1 MTHPGRIRIQG
12 PWQLA
17 VTDSPDLRDVDFN
30 TEIEP
35 PVYPQIILDS
45 PPAGPAF
52 FWYRRKLDV
61 PTPPPGCQAVITFG
75 AADWLADVWVDDQRL
90 ASNRGGYLPFEAL
103 LPAETHGRSVTLTV
117 RVWDTPVQSPG
128 VLTPSGSPPTRAAWI
143 PRGKQHW
150 YGECSGLWQPVWL
163 DQRPPNHVTGLRT
176 VLAADL
182 QTTSLNVF
190 GSPDSH
196 GRVYVSVR
204 EPKSPTPL
212 WTAEATGDI
221 SSGVELQHRWP
232 DVQPWAPGAPNLYD
246 VDATLHADGLTH
258 TRRFTTGFRRIEA
271 DEDELRLNGQPLYLR
286 GALDQDY
293 SPETGYA
300 YPGDDAVAR
309 RFQVARDA
317 GLNLVRCHVKL
328 PDPRYLALAD
338 RLGLLVWYDLPSWGH
353 PQRPDEPFPGWLD
366 DDVSAMLRGVAA
378 RDAHHPSLIARSVI
392 NEGWGLDLAANAD
405 HRQRLRNWVNVAR
418 EADPTRLIVD
428 NSAMLGALHL
438 DTDLADMHTY
448 AAHPQGARGFGAFVD
463 WLASRPPDLWERAD
477 ANAPANRPVALS
489 EFGLWGLPE
498 DWKPQARGLLADR
511 AWTPDHA
518 FDQAGF
524 ESRFQNSVAR
534 QAFDSLDDLT
544 TATRQVQAEGFRQQI
559 ARLRATPG
567 LSGFVLT
574 ELMDQ
579 GWEVNGLADFQSR
592 PKPVVQAMRPVADE
606 TVALIDGLP
615 GSAWAG
621 SPVTVRALISGP
633 RAAGDAEIVWSVSGE
648 SRRRETIPIPAGI
661 EPAVID
667 DFEFTAPLIETA
679 RDLEIQLSIRGP
691 GLALGQRERVLVVPT
706 DAATING
713 KLRIYLTGVDHTN
726 RVATLANALA
736 EAGCTT
742 LTQPVRTQAVVVAG
756 GGGADALEMVGGG
769 LPALIVADLADTPF
783 LPSIP
788 RTGRFASHWST
799 GFDWIAPQ
807 LREGLLSEPLMSTA
821 FVPSAAPRVIPAVD
835 GLDPSDVLMGTFRG
849 WLGNEAAITAQ
860 ANYGKGKVVV
870 TTLGLSQAG
879 RTNPLARALLVRLI
893 QYAASKSCAPSSR
906 IRLSGLQA

>member
-1 MTHPGRIRIQG
+1 MTRPDRTLIEG
-12 PWQLA
+12 PWELGVA
-17 VTDSPDLRDVDFN
+17 DSPDLRDVSFDHQ
-30 TEIEP
+30 IEP
-35 PVYPQIILDS
+35 PTYPQIVLDN

-52 FWYRRKLDV
+52 YWYRRRLDV
-61 PTPPPGCQAVITFG
+61 PTPPSGHQAVVIFG
-75 AADWLADVWVDDQRL
+75 AADWLADVWVNDRHT
-90 ASNRGGYLPFEAL
+90 ATCRSGYLPFEAV
-103 LPAETHGRSVTLTV
+103 LPPETHGQNVTLTV
-117 RVWDTPVQSPG
+117 RVWDTPVQPPG
-128 VLTPSGSPPTRAAWI
+128 VLTPPGSPPTRSAWI

-150 YGECSGLWQPVWL
+150 YGECSGLWQPVRL
-163 DQRPPNHVTGLRT
+163 DQRPPHHVTGLRAD
-176 VLAADL
+176 LATDL
-182 QTTSLNVF
+182 QTARLTVL
-190 GSPDSH
+190 GSPDTH
-196 GRVYVSVR
+196 GRVHVTVR
-204 EPKSPTPL
+204 EANSSTSL
-212 WTAEATGDI
+212 WTSEATGVLDTGLEI
-221 SSGVELQHRWP
+221 SHHWP
-232 DVQPWAPGAPNLYD
+232 GIQLWDPSAPSLYD
-246 VDATLHADGLTH
+246 VDVTFDSDGLTR

-271 DEDELRLNGQPLYLR
+271 DEHDLRLNGRPLYLR

-293 SPETGYA
+293 SPITGYA
-300 YPGDDAVAR
+300 YPGDQALAR

-338 RLGLLVWYDLPSWGH
+338 RMGLLVWYDLPSWGH
-353 PQRPDEPFPGWLD
+353 PHRLDEPFPDWLD
-366 DDVSAMLRGVAA
+366 DDVTAMLRDSAV

-392 NEGWGLDLAANAD
+392 NEGWGLDLAASAD
-405 HRQRLRNWVNVAR
+405 HRQRLRNWVAVAR
-418 EADPTRLIVD
+418 DADPTRLVID

-448 AAHPQGARGFGAFVD
+448 AAHPQGARDFGAFVD
-463 WLASRPPDLWERAD
+463 WLAARPPDLWERAD
-477 ANAPANRPVALS
+477 ADAPANRPVALS

-498 DWKPQARGLLADR
+498 DWKPPHSWLLADR
-511 AWTPDHA
+511 SWTPDLA

-524 ESRFQNSVAR
+524 ADRFQHSVAR

-544 TATRQVQAEGFRQQI
+544 AATRQVQSEGFRRQI

-579 GWEVNGLADFQSR
+579 GWEVNGLADFQAR

-606 TVALIDGLP
+606 TVALIEDLP

-633 RAAGDAEIVWSVSGE
+633 RAAGNAEIVWRVSGE
-648 SRRRETIPIPAGI
+648 SRRRETIPIPAGV
-661 EPAVID
+661 EPVVID
-667 DFEFTAPLIETA
+667 DFEFTAPLIEST
-679 RDLEIQLSIRGP
+679 RVLEIDLSIRGP
-691 GLALGQRERVLVVPT
+691 GLSLDQQEQVLIVPT
-706 DAATING
+706 DAATIDG

-726 RVATLANALA
+726 RVATLANGLA

-756 GGGADALEMVGGG
+756 GGGADALEMVAGG
-769 LPALIVADLADTPF
+769 LPALVVADLADTPF
-783 LPSIP
+783 LPSVP

-807 LREGLLSEPLMSTA
+807 FREGLLADPLMSTA

-835 GLDPSDVLMGTFRG
+835 GLDPGDILMGTFRG

-870 TTLGLSQAG
+870 TTLGLSHAG
-879 RTNPLARALLVRLI
+879 RNDPLARALLVRLI
-893 QYAASKSCAPSSR
+893 QYTASKSCNPVSR
-906 IRLSGLQA
+906 INLPATNP

>member
-1 MTHPGRIRIQG
+1 MTTSGPIRIHG
-12 PWQLA
+12 PWELG
-17 VTDSPDLRDVDFN
+17 VSDSPDLCDAAFQAQ
-30 TEIEP
+30 IEP
-35 PVYPQIILDS
+35 PRYPQLILDN
-45 PPAGPAF
+45 PPAGSAF
-52 FWYRRKLDV
+52 YWYRRQLDI
-61 PTPPPGCQAVITFG
+61 PTPPSGHQAVVIFG
-75 AADWLADVWVDDQRL
+75 AADWLADVWVDDQHVATAR
-90 ASNRGGYLPFEAL
+90 SGYLPFEAV
-103 LPAETHGRSVTLTV
+103 LPVETHGKTVTLTV
-117 RVWDTPVQSPG
+117 RVWDAPADVASIVTPP
-128 VLTPSGSPPTRAAWI
+128 GSPPTRAAWI

-163 DQRPPNHVTGLRT
+163 DQRPLAHVTGLRSS
-176 VLAADL
+176 LADDL
-182 QTTSLNVF
+182 QTACLTILT
-190 GSPDSH
+190 SPDTH
-196 GRVYVSVR
+196 GSATVTVR
-204 EPKSPTPL
+204 EPGSTSPA
-212 WTAEATGDI
+212 WTAEAAGDLA
-221 SSGVELQHRWP
+221 SGLELLHNWP
-232 DVQPWAPGAPNLYD
+232 DLQRWAPGAPTLYD
-246 VDATLHADGLTH
+246 VDVTLDADGLTH
-258 TRRFTTGFRRIEA
+258 TRRFTTGFRRI
-271 DEDELRLNGQPLYLR
+271 DSNDYELRLNGQPLYLR

-300 YPGDDAVAR
+300 YPGDETLAR

-328 PDPRYLALAD
+328 PDPRYLDLAD
-338 RLGLLVWYDLPSWGH
+338 RMGLLVWYDLPSWGH
-353 PQRPDEPFPGWLD
+353 PQQPDDPFPDWLD
-366 DDVSAMLRGVAA
+366 DDVTAMLQGAA
-378 RDAHHPSLIARSVI
+378 DRDAHHPSLIARSVT
-392 NEGWGLDLAANAD
+392 NEGWGLNLAANAD
-405 HRQRLRNWVNVAR
+405 HRRRLRRWVAVAR
-418 EADPTRLIVD
+418 EADPTRLVID

-448 AAHPQGARGFGAFVD
+448 AAHPQGARDFGAFVD

-477 ANAPANRPVALS
+477 ADAPANRPVALS
-489 EFGLWGLPE
+489 EFGLWGLPG
-498 DWKPQARGLLADR
+498 DWNPPAPWLLADR
-511 AWTPDHA
+511 TWTPDLA

-524 ESRFQNSVAR
+524 ADRFQDAVAR
-534 QAFDSLDDLT
+534 QAFDSLDNLT
-544 TATRQVQAEGFRQQI
+544 AATRRVQAEGFRRQI

-579 GWEVNGLADFQSR
+579 GWEVNGLADFQAR

-633 RAAGDAEIVWSVSGE
+633 RAAGEAEIVWSVSGE
-648 SRRRETIPIPAGI
+648 SRRRETISIPAGV

-667 DFEFTAPLIETA
+667 DFEFTAPLIEAA
-679 RDLEIQLSIRGP
+679 RVLDIQLAIRAP
-691 GLALGQRERVLVVPT
+691 DLSLDQHEQVLVVPT

-756 GGGADALEMVGGG
+756 GGGADALEMVAGG

-783 LPSIP
+783 LPSVP

-799 GFDWIAPQ
+799 GFDWIVPQ
-807 LREGLLSEPLMSTA
+807 LREGLLTEPLMSTP

-835 GLDPSDVLMGTFRG
+835 GLDRSDVLMGTFRG

-870 TTLGLSQAG
+870 TTLGLSHAG
-879 RTNPLARALLVRLI
+879 RNDPLARALLVRLI
-893 QYAASKSCAPSSR
+893 QYTASKSCNPVSR
-906 IRLSGLQA
+906 INL

>member
-1 MTHPGRIRIQG
+1 MTAPGRTRIKG
-12 PWQLA
+12 PWELG
-17 VTDSPDLRDVDFN
+17 VSDSPHLQDVHFN
-30 TEIEP
+30 DQIAP
-35 PVYPQIILDS
+35 PVYPQLILDN
-45 PPAGPAF
+45 PPAGPGSY
-52 FWYRRKLDV
+52 WYRRQLEIPK
-61 PTPPPGCQAVITFG
+61 PPPGHQSVIVFG
-75 AADWLADVWVDDQRL
+75 AADWLADVWVNHQHL
-90 ASNRGGYLPFEAL
+90 ATARGGYLPFEAV
-103 LPAETHGRSVTLTV
+103 LPPETHGRTVTLTV
-117 RVWDTPVQSPG
+117 RVWDTPVDAPG
-128 VLTPSGSPPTRAAWI
+128 VVTPPGSPTTRAAWL

-150 YGECSGLWQPVWL
+150 YGECSGVWQPVWL
-163 DQRPPNHVTGLRT
+163 DQRPPAYITGLRT
-176 VLAADL
+176 DLADDL
-182 QTTSLNVF
+182 RTARLNIL
-190 GSPDSH
+190 GGPHAH
-196 GRVYVSVR
+196 GHITITVR
-204 EPKSPTPL
+204 ESGSSPPV
-212 WTAEATGDI
+212 WTAESTGDLT
-221 SSGVELQHRWP
+221 SGLELLHHWP
-232 DVQPWAPGAPNLYD
+232 DLQRWAPGAPVLYD
-246 VDATLHADGLTH
+246 VDVTLDSDGLTH

-293 SPETGYA
+293 SPVTGYA
-300 YPGDDAVAR
+300 YPGDRALAR
-309 RFQVARDA
+309 RFQVAQDA

-338 RLGLLVWYDLPSWGH
+338 RMGLLVWYDLPSWGH
-353 PQRPDEPFPGWLD
+353 PQRPDEPFPDWLD
-366 DDVSAMLRGVAA
+366 DDVTAMLRGAA
-378 RDAHHPSLIARSVI
+378 DRDAHHPSLIARSVI

-405 HRQRLRNWVNVAR
+405 HRQRLRRWVDVAR
-418 EADPTRLIVD
+418 ESDPTRLVID

-448 AAHPQGARGFGAFVD
+448 AAHPQGARAYGAFVD

-477 ANAPANRPVALS
+477 ADAPANRPVALS
-489 EFGLWGLPE
+489 EFGIWGLPH
-498 DWKPQARGLLADR
+498 DWKPAHPWLLTNR
-511 AWTPDHA
+511 TWTPDHA

-534 QAFDSLDDLT
+534 QAFDSIDDLT
-544 TATRQVQAEGFRQQI
+544 AATRRVQAEGFRQQI

-606 TVALIDGLP
+606 TVALIDSLP

-648 SRRRETIPIPAGI
+648 PRRRETIPIPAGI

-679 RDLEIQLSIRGP
+679 RVLEIDLAIRSP
-691 GLALGQRERVLVVPT
+691 GLSLDQREQILVVPT

-742 LTQPVRTQAVVVAG
+742 LTQAVRTQAVVVAG
-756 GGGADALEMVGGG
+756 GGGADALEMVAGG

-783 LPSIP
+783 LPSVP

-799 GFDWIAPQ
+799 GFDWIAPE
-807 LREGLLSEPLMSTA
+807 LSEGLLAEPLMSTP

-835 GLDPSDVLMGTFRG
+835 GLHPADILMGTFRG
-849 WLGNEAAITAQ
+849 WLGAEAAITAQ

-879 RTNPLARALLVRLI
+879 RTDPLARALLVRLI
-893 QYAASKSCAPSSR
+893 QYTASKSCNPTSR
-906 IRLSGLQA
+906 IRLPAT

>member
-1 MTHPGRIRIQG
+1 MTISGRTPLEG
-12 PWQLA
+12 PWDLG
-17 VTDSPDLRDVDFN
+17 VSDSPDPGDVRFE
-30 TEIEP
+30 TRIEP
-35 PVYPQIILDS
+35 PVYPQLILDK

-52 FWYRRKLDV
+52 YWYRREIQV
-61 PTPPPGCQAVITFG
+61 PEPPAGHQAVVVFG
-75 AADWLADVWVDDQRL
+75 AADWLADVWVDDQHV
-90 ASNRGGYLPFEAL
+90 ASCRGGYLPFEAV
-103 LPAETHGRSVTLTV
+103 LPQETHGRTVTLTV
-117 RVWDTPVQSPG
+117 RVWDTPVQAPG
-128 VLTPSGSPPTRAAWI
+128 IVTPPGSPPTRAAWI
-143 PRGKQHW
+143 PRGKQFW

-163 DQRPPNHVTGLRT
+163 DQRPPVHVTGLRSD
-176 VLAADL
+176 LADDL
-182 QTTSLNVF
+182 QTVRLTVL
-190 GSPDSH
+190 GSPNAR
-196 GRVYVSVR
+196 GRLSLAVR
-204 EPKSPTPL
+204 EPGSPTPR
-212 WTAEATGDI
+212 WSAEATGALDT
-221 SSGVELQHRWP
+221 GLEVLHQWP
-232 DVQPWAPGAPNLYD
+232 DVQLWSPGAPTLYD
-246 VDATLHADGLTH
+246 VDVTLDSDGLTH
-258 TRRFTTGFRRIEA
+258 TRTFTTGFRRIES
-271 DEDELRLNGQPLYLR
+271 DDHELRLNGQPLYLR

-293 SPETGYA
+293 SPVTGYA
-300 YPGDDAVAR
+300 YPGDDVLTR

-338 RLGLLVWYDLPSWGH
+338 RMGLLVWYELPSWGR
-353 PQRPDEPFPGWLD
+353 PEQPDELFPGWLD
-366 DDVSAMLRGVAA
+366 DDVTAMLRGAA
-378 RDAHHPSLIARSVI
+378 VRDAHHPSLIARSVI

-405 HRQRLRNWVNVAR
+405 HRQRLRRWVAAAR
-418 EADPTRLIVD
+418 EADPTRLVVD

-448 AAHPQGARGFGAFVD
+448 AAHPQGAREFGAFVD

-477 ANAPANRPVALS
+477 ADAPANRPVSLS
-489 EFGLWGLPE
+489 EFGIWGLPQ
-498 DWKPQARGLLADR
+498 DWKPSDSWLLTDR
-511 AWTPDHA
+511 SWTPDLA

-524 ESRFQNSVAR
+524 GKRFHASVAR

-544 TATRQVQAEGFRQQI
+544 AATRRVQAEGFRQQI

-579 GWEVNGLADFQSR
+579 GWEVNGLADFQAR

-606 TVALIDGLP
+606 TVVLIDGLP

-648 SRRRETIPIPAGI
+648 PRRRETIPIPAGV
-661 EPAVID
+661 EPVAID
-667 DFEFTAPLIETA
+667 DFEFTAPLTETA
-679 RDLEIQLSIRGP
+679 RVLDIHLSIRGP
-691 GLALGQRERVLVVPT
+691 ALSLEQHEHILVVPT
-706 DAATING
+706 DAATIDG

-756 GGGADALEMVGGG
+756 GGGADALEMVAGG

-783 LPSIP
+783 LPSVP

-799 GFDWIAPQ
+799 GFDWIAPE
-807 LREGLLSEPLMSTA
+807 LREGLLTKPLMSTP

-835 GLDPSDVLMGTFRG
+835 GLDPRDVLMGTFRG
-849 WLGNEAAITAQ
+849 WLGAEAAITAQ

-879 RTNPLARALLVRLI
+879 RADPLARALLVRLI
-893 QYAASKSCAPSSR
+893 QYTASKSCNPISR
-906 IRLSGLQA
+906 IRLPTT

>member
-1 MTHPGRIRIQG
+1 MTASDPIRIHG
-12 PWQLA
+12 PWDLG
-17 VTDSPDLRDVDFN
+17 VTDSPDLRDVSFQAQ
-30 TEIEP
+30 IEP
-35 PVYPQIILDS
+35 PLYPQLVLDN
-45 PPAGPAF
+45 PPTGPAF
-52 FWYRRKLDV
+52 YWYRRRLDV
-61 PTPPPGCQAVITFG
+61 PTPPSGHQAVVVFG
-75 AADWLADVWVDDQRL
+75 AADWLADVWVDDQHLTSAR
-90 ASNRGGYLPFEAL
+90 SGYLPFEAT
-103 LPAETHGRSVTLTV
+103 LPPETHGQTVTLTV
-117 RVWDTPVQSPG
+117 RVWDAPVQSPG
-128 VLTPSGSPPTRAAWI
+128 VHTPPGSPPTRAAWI

-176 VLAADL
+176 NLADDL
-182 QTTSLNVF
+182 QTAGLTIL
-190 GSPDSH
+190 GSPDTH
-196 GRVYVSVR
+196 GSATVTVR
-204 EPKSPTPL
+204 EPGSTSPT
-212 WTAEATGDI
+212 WTAEATGDLA
-221 SSGVELQHRWP
+221 SGFEILHRWP
-232 DVQPWAPGAPNLYD
+232 DLQRWAPGAPNLYD
-246 VDATLHADGLTH
+246 VEVSLASDGLTH
-258 TRRFTTGFRRIEA
+258 TRRFTTGFRRIES
-271 DEDELRLNGQPLYLR
+271 DDHELRLNGQPLYVR

-293 SPETGYA
+293 SPETGNA
-300 YPGDDAVAR
+300 HPGDDVLAR

-338 RLGLLVWYDLPSWGH
+338 RVGLLVWYDLPSWGH
-353 PQRPDEPFPGWLD
+353 PQRPAEPFPEWLD
-366 DDVSAMLRGVAA
+366 DDVTAMLQGAA
-378 RDAHHPSLIARSVI
+378 DRDAHHPSLIARSVI
-392 NEGWGLDLAANAD
+392 NEGWGLELAADAD
-405 HRQRLRNWVNVAR
+405 HRQRLRRWVAVAR
-418 EADPTRLIVD
+418 QADPTRLIVD

-448 AAHPQGARGFGAFVD
+448 AAHPQGARDFGAFVD

-477 ANAPANRPVALS
+477 ADAPANRPVALS
-489 EFGLWGLPE
+489 EFGLWGLPH
-498 DWKPQARGLLADR
+498 DWKPSDPWLLTDR
-511 AWTPDHA
+511 TWTPDLA
-518 FDQAGF
+518 FDQSGF
-524 ESRFQNSVAR
+524 GARFQNSGAR

-544 TATRQVQAEGFRQQI
+544 AATRQVQAEGFRRQI
-559 ARLRATPG
+559 ALLRATPG

-579 GWEVNGLADFQSR
+579 GWEVNGLADFQAR

-606 TVALIDGLP
+606 TVALVDGLP

-648 SRRRETIPIPAGI
+648 SRRRETIAIPAGV
-661 EPAVID
+661 EPTVID
-667 DFEFTAPLIETA
+667 DFEFTAPLIEA
-679 RDLEIQLSIRGP
+679 PRVLDIRLSIRAP
-691 GLALGQRERVLVVPT
+691 DLSLHQHEQVLVVPT
-706 DAATING
+706 DAATIDG

-756 GGGADALEMVGGG
+756 GGGADALEMVAGG

-807 LREGLLSEPLMSTA
+807 LREGLLTEPLMSTP

-835 GLDPSDVLMGTFRG
+835 GLDPADILMGTFRG

-870 TTLGLSQAG
+870 TTLGLSHAG
-879 RTNPLARALLVRLI
+879 RNDPLARALLVRLI
-893 QYAASKSCAPSSR
+893 QYTASKSCNPTSR
-906 IRLSGLQA
+906 INL

>member
-1 MTHPGRIRIQG
+1 MTHPGRTRIQG
-12 PWQLA
+12 PWQLG
-17 VTDSPDLRDVDFN
+17 VSDSPDLRGVDFN
-30 TEIEP
+30 TVIEP

-45 PPAGPAF
+45 PPTGPAF

-61 PTPPPGCQAVITFG
+61 PTPSPGCQAVITFG

-90 ASNRGGYLPFEAL
+90 ASNRGGYLPFEAV
-103 LPAETHGRSVTLTV
+103 LPAETHGRSVALTV
-117 RVWDTPVQSPG
+117 RVWDSPVDVPNLVTPP
-128 VLTPSGSPPTRAAWI
+128 GSPPTRAAWI

-150 YGECSGLWQPVWL
+150 YGECSGLWQPIWL
-163 DQRPPNHVTGLRT
+163 DLRPPSHVTGLRT

-182 QTTSLNVF
+182 QTASLKVL

-196 GRVYVSVR
+196 GRVHVSVR
-204 EPKSPTPL
+204 EANSPTPL
-212 WTAEATGDI
+212 WTAEATGVI
-221 SSGVELQHRWP
+221 SSGVELHHSWP

-246 VDATLHADGLTH
+246 VDVTLDTDGCTH

-271 DEDELRLNGQPLYLR
+271 DEDELRLNGQPIYLR

-293 SPETGYA
+293 SPRTGYA
-300 YPGDDAVAR
+300 YPGDDALAR

-366 DDVSAMLRGVAA
+366 DDVSAMLRDAA
-378 RDAHHPSLIARSVI
+378 GRDAHHPSLIARAVI
-392 NEGWGLDLAANAD
+392 NEGWGLDLAAKAD

-448 AAHPQGARGFGAFVD
+448 AAHPQGARDFGAFVD

-477 ANAPANRPVALS
+477 AEAPANRPVALS

-498 DWKPQARGLLADR
+498 DWKPPAPWLLADR
-511 AWTPDHA
+511 DWTPDHA

-524 ESRFQNSVAR
+524 ESRFRKSVAR
-534 QAFDSLDDLT
+534 NAFDSLNDLT
-544 TATRQVQAEGFRQQI
+544 AATRQVQAEGFRRQI
-559 ARLRATPG
+559 ARLRSTPG

-592 PKPVVQAMRPVADE
+592 PKPVVQAMRSIADE
-606 TVALIDGLP
+606 TVVLIDGLP

-633 RAAGDAEIVWSVSGE
+633 RAGGDAEIVWSVSGE
-648 SRRRETIPIPAGI
+648 SRRRETIPIPAGV
-661 EPAVID
+661 EPAVVD
-667 DFEFTAPLIETA
+667 HFEFTAPLIESA
-679 RDLEIQLSIRGP
+679 RVLEIDLAIRGP
-691 GLALGQRERVLVVPT
+691 GLALGQQEQVLIVPT

-756 GGGADALEMVGGG
+756 GGGADALEMVAGG

-783 LPSIP
+783 LPSVP

-835 GLDPSDVLMGTFRG
+835 GLDTSDILMGTFRG

-879 RTNPLARALLVRLI
+879 RTDPLARALLVRLI
-893 QYAASKSCAPSSR
+893 QYAASKSCNPTSR
-906 IRLSGLQA
+906 INLPTTSP

>member
-1 MTHPGRIRIQG
+1 MTHPGPALIEG
-12 PWQLA
+12 AWQLG
-17 VTDSPDLRDVDFN
+17 VTDSPDLRDVNFDSQ
-30 TEIEP
+30 IELP
-35 PVYPQIILDS
+35 IYPQLILES
-45 PPAGPAF
+45 PPSGPAF
-52 FWYRRKLDV
+52 YWYRRKLDV
-61 PTPPPGCQAVITFG
+61 PTPPPGHQAVAVFG
-75 AADWLADVWVDDQRL
+75 AADWLADVWVNDQHL
-90 ASNRGGYLPFEAL
+90 ASARGGYLPFEAV
-103 LPAETHGRSVTLTV
+103 LPSNAHGRTVTLTV
-117 RVWDTPVQSPG
+117 RVWDTPADARG
-128 VLTPSGSPPTRAAWI
+128 VVAPPGSPPTHAAWI

-150 YGECSGLWQPVWL
+150 YGECSGLWQSVWL
-163 DQRPPNHVTGLRT
+163 DLRPPTHITGLRT
-176 VLAADL
+176 DLADDL
-182 QTTSLNVF
+182 QTARLTVLAR
-190 GSPDSH
+190 PDAH
-196 GRVYVSVR
+196 GHVALTVR
-204 EPKSPTPL
+204 EPGRSTPL
-212 WTAEATGDI
+212 WTCDATGDLT
-221 SSGVELQHRWP
+221 SGLEILHHWP
-232 DVQPWAPGAPNLYD
+232 DLQLWAPGAPALYD
-246 VDATLHADGLTH
+246 VEATLDADGLTH
-258 TRRFTTGFRRIEA
+258 TRRFTTGLRRIEA
-271 DEDELRLNGQPLYLR
+271 NEGELRLNGQPLYLR

-300 YPGDDAVAR
+300 YPGDDVLAR

-338 RLGLLVWYDLPSWGH
+338 RTGLLVWYDLPSWGH
-353 PQRPDEPFPGWLD
+353 PQRPDAPFPDWLD
-366 DDVSAMLRGVAA
+366 EDVSVMLRGAA
-378 RDAHHPSLIARSVI
+378 NRDAHHPSLVARSII

-405 HRQRLRNWVNVAR
+405 HRQRLRRWVAVAR
-418 EADPTRLIVD
+418 ESDPTRLIVD

-448 AAHPQGARGFGAFVD
+448 AAHPQGARDFGAFVD

-477 ANAPANRPVALS
+477 ADAPANRPVVLS

-498 DWKPQARGLLADR
+498 AWKPSAPWLLADR
-511 AWTPDHA
+511 DWTADHA
-518 FDQAGF
+518 FDQTGF
-524 ESRFQNSVAR
+524 QSRFQNSVAR

-544 TATRQVQAEGFRQQI
+544 AATRQVQAEGFRRQI

-579 GWEVNGLADFQSR
+579 GWEVNGLADFHAR

-606 TVALIDGLP
+606 TVAMIDGLP

-621 SPVTVRALISGP
+621 SPVTVRALVSGP
-633 RAAGDAEIVWSVSGE
+633 RTAGDAEIVWSVSGE
-648 SRRRETIPIPAGI
+648 SRRREVIPIPAGV
-661 EPAVID
+661 EPVAID
-667 DFEFTAPLIETA
+667 GFQFTAPLIDNA
-679 RDLEIQLSIRGP
+679 RPLEIQLSIRGP
-691 GLALGQRERVLVVPT
+691 GLELNQHEQVLVVPT
-706 DAATING
+706 DAATIDG

-756 GGGADALEMVGGG
+756 GGGADALEMVAGG

-783 LPSIP
+783 LPSVP

-799 GFDWIAPQ
+799 GFDWIAPE
-807 LREGLLSEPLMSTA
+807 LREGLLTEPLMNTP

-835 GLDPSDVLMGTFRG
+835 GLDPGDILMGTFRG

-879 RTNPLARALLVRLI
+879 RADPLARALLVRLI
-893 QYAASKSCAPSSR
+893 QYTASKSCNPTSR
-906 IRLSGLQA
+906 INLPATNR

>member
-1 MTHPGRIRIQG
+1 MTLPCPTRIYG
-12 PWQLA
+12 PWELGVSESPNPGD
-17 VTDSPDLRDVDFN
+17 VTFDYQ
-30 TEIEP
+30 IEP
-35 PVYPQIILDS
+35 PTYPQLILGN
-45 PPAGPAF
+45 PPTGPAF
-52 FWYRRKLDV
+52 YWYRRQLDV
-61 PTPPPGCQAVITFG
+61 PTPPPGHQAVVIFG
-75 AADWLADVWVDDQRL
+75 AADWLADVWVNDQPL
-90 ASNRGGYLPFEAL
+90 ATARGGYFPFESV
-103 LPAETHGRSVTLTV
+103 LPAETHGRTVTLTV
-117 RVWDTPVQSPG
+117 RVWDTPVQAPG
-128 VLTPSGSPPTRAAWI
+128 IVTPPGSPPTRAAWI

-163 DQRPPNHVTGLRT
+163 DQRPPGHLTVLRT
-176 VLAADL
+176 NLADDL
-182 QTTSLNVF
+182 QTACLTILASPGTH
-190 GSPDSH
+190 GSAT
-196 GRVYVSVR
+196 VTVR
-204 EPKSPTPL
+204 EPGSTAAV
-212 WTAEATGDI
+212 WTAEATGNLA
-221 SSGVELQHRWP
+221 SGLEILHHWP
-232 DVQPWAPGAPNLYD
+232 DLQCWAPGAPNLYD
-246 VDATLHADGLTH
+246 VDITLDADGLTH

-300 YPGDDAVAR
+300 YPGEDTLAR

-338 RLGLLVWYDLPSWGH
+338 RMGLLVWYDLPSWGH
-353 PQRPDEPFPGWLD
+353 PQQPDEPFPDWLD
-366 DDVSAMLRGVAA
+366 DDVTAMLRGSAV
-378 RDAHHPSLIARSVI
+378 RDAHHPSLVARSVI
-392 NEGWGLDLAANAD
+392 NEGWGLNLAANAD
-405 HRQRLRNWVNVAR
+405 HRQRLRNWVAVAR
-418 EADPTRLIVD
+418 EADPTRLVVD

-448 AAHPQGARGFGAFVD
+448 AAHPQGARNFGAFVD

-477 ANAPANRPVALS
+477 ADAPANRPVALS

-498 DWKPQARGLLADR
+498 DWKPPAPWLLADR
-511 AWTPDHA
+511 DWTPDHA

-524 ESRFQNSVAR
+524 ESRFRNSVAR
-534 QAFDSLDDLT
+534 NAFDSLNELT
-544 TATRQVQAEGFRQQI
+544 AATRQVQAEGFRRQI

-579 GWEVNGLADFQSR
+579 GWEVNGLADFHAR

-606 TVALIDGLP
+606 TVVLIDGLP

-633 RAAGDAEIVWSVSGE
+633 RASGDAEIVWSVSGE
-648 SRRRETIPIPAGI
+648 SRRRETIPIPAGV
-661 EPAVID
+661 EPAAID

-679 RDLEIQLSIRGP
+679 RSLEIQLSIRGP
-691 GLALGQRERVLVVPT
+691 GLGLNQQEQVLVVPT

-756 GGGADALEMVGGG
+756 GGGADALEMVAGG

-783 LPSIP
+783 LASVP

-807 LREGLLSEPLMSTA
+807 LREGLLTEPLMSTP

-835 GLDPSDVLMGTFRG
+835 GLDPADILMGTFRG

-870 TTLGLSQAG
+870 TTLGLSHAG
-879 RTNPLARALLVRLI
+879 RNDPLARALLVRLI
-893 QYAASKSCAPSSR
+893 QYTASKSCNPTSR
-906 IRLSGLQA
+906 INV

>member
-1 MTHPGRIRIQG
+1 MTISGRTPLEG
-12 PWQLA
+12 PWVLG
-17 VTDSPDLRDVDFN
+17 VSDSPDPGDVRFDVQ
-30 TEIEP
+30 IEP
-35 PVYPQIILDS
+35 PVYPQLILDK

-52 FWYRRKLDV
+52 YWYHREIQV
-61 PTPPPGCQAVITFG
+61 PEPPAGHQAVVVFG
-75 AADWLADVWVDDQRL
+75 AADWLADVWVDDQHV
-90 ASNRGGYLPFEAL
+90 ASCRNGYLPFEAV
-103 LPAETHGRSVTLTV
+103 LPQETHGRTVTLTV
-117 RVWDTPVQSPG
+117 RVWDAPVQAPG
-128 VLTPSGSPPTRAAWI
+128 VLTPPGSPPTRAAWI
-143 PRGKQHW
+143 PRGKQFW
-150 YGECSGLWQPVWL
+150 YGECSGLWQPVWH
-163 DQRPPNHVTGLRT
+163 DQPPPAQITGLRT
-176 VLAADL
+176 DLADDL
-182 QTTSLNVF
+182 QTVRLTVL
-190 GSPDSH
+190 GSPNAQ
-196 GRVYVSVR
+196 GRLSLAVR
-204 EPKSPTPL
+204 ESGSPTPR
-212 WTAEATGDI
+212 WSAEATGDLDT
-221 SSGVELQHRWP
+221 GLEVLHQWP
-232 DVQPWAPGAPNLYD
+232 EVQPWSPDSPQLYD
-246 VDATLHADGLTH
+246 VDATLDSDGLTH
-258 TRRFTTGFRRIEA
+258 TRTFTTGFRRIES
-271 DEDELRLNGQPLYLR
+271 DDRELRLNGQPLYLR

-293 SPETGYA
+293 SSVTGYA
-300 YPGDDAVAR
+300 YPGDDVLAR

-338 RLGLLVWYDLPSWGH
+338 RMGLLVWYELPSWGR
-353 PQRPDEPFPGWLD
+353 PEQPDEPFPGWLD
-366 DDVSAMLRGVAA
+366 DDVTAMLRGAA
-378 RDAHHPSLIARSVI
+378 VRDAHHPSLIARSVI

-405 HRQRLRNWVNVAR
+405 HRQRLRRWVAAAR
-418 EADPTRLIVD
+418 ESDPTRLVVD

-448 AAHPQGARGFGAFVD
+448 AAHPQGAREFGAFVD

-477 ANAPANRPVALS
+477 ADAPANRPVSLS
-489 EFGLWGLPE
+489 EFGIWGLPH
-498 DWKPQARGLLADR
+498 DWKPSHPWLLTDR
-511 AWTPDHA
+511 SWTPDLA

-524 ESRFQNSVAR
+524 GKRFDASVAR

-544 TATRQVQAEGFRQQI
+544 AATRRVQAEGFRQQI
-559 ARLRATPG
+559 ARLRLTPG

-574 ELMDQ
+574 ELTDQ
-579 GWEVNGLADFQSR
+579 GWEVNGLADFQAR

-606 TVALIDGLP
+606 TVVLIDGLP

-648 SRRRETIPIPAGI
+648 PRRRETISIPAGV
-661 EPAVID
+661 EPTVID
-667 DFEFTAPLIETA
+667 DFEFTSPLTETA
-679 RDLEIQLSIRGP
+679 RVLDIHLSIRGP
-691 GLALGQRERVLVVPT
+691 DLSLEQHEQILVVPT
-706 DAATING
+706 DAATIQG

-756 GGGADALEMVGGG
+756 GGGADALEMVAGG

-783 LPSIP
+783 LPSVP

-807 LREGLLSEPLMSTA
+807 LREGLLAEPLMSTP

-835 GLDPSDVLMGTFRG
+835 GLDPRDVLMGTFRG
-849 WLGNEAAITAQ
+849 WLGAEAAITAQ

-879 RTNPLARALLVRLI
+879 RADPLARALLVRLI
-893 QYAASKSCAPSSR
+893 QYTASKSCNPISR
-906 IRLSGLQA
+906 IRLPAA